1 MGRNV
6 LVVGGGGREHAL
18 CWAIV
23 KSPLC
28 ASLTCAPGNAGIAE
42 IAKCVDI
49 AATNIDGIVAY
60 CVDHD
65 IDFVVVG
72 PEEPLAKGLV
82 DTLAA
87 KNILSFGPKA
97 NAAKIEGSKAFMK
110 ELCVQKDIPTA
121 AYGRFE
127 EPEEAKEYIHRHGAP
142 IVVKADGLAAGKG
155 AFVCHNQNEA
165 FAAIDHI
172 LIENAFGEA
181 GKSVIVEEFLQ
192 GDEVSFFAL
201 VHGRRAIPLASA
213 QDHKAAFDGDEG
225 PNTGGMGAYSPS
237 PLLTPTLQN
246 TIMERIVQPTVE
258 ALADRKTPYSGVLFA
273 GLILTSAGPKLLEY
287 NARFGDPECQ
297 AIVLRLKGDLLHA
310 MASVAEGRMAD
321 VELKWHDEH
330 AIVVIM
336 AARGYP
342 GPYAKGSEVKGL
354 TELRNFPGLKVFH
367 SGTKRAGNKFLTDG
381 GRVLSVAAIAPTLVE
396 ARDIAYS
403 GISRISWPQGFY
415 RRDIGQR
422 PLDR

>member
-49 AATNIDGIVAY
+49 AVSNIDRIVAY

-82 DTLAA
+82 DALVA

-97 NAAKIEGSKAFMK
+97 GAAKIEGSKALMK

-181 GKSVIVEEFLQ
+181 GKCVIVEDYLQ

-201 VHGRRAIPLASA
+201 VHGRTAIPLATA

-237 PLLTPTLQN
+237 PLVTQALQN

-273 GLILTSAGPKLLEY
+273 GLVLTSAGPKLLEY

-297 AIVLRLKGDLLHA
+297 AIVLRLRGDLLQA
-310 MASVAEGRMAD
+310 MLSVAEGRLGD
-321 VELKWHDEH
+321 VKLTWGDEH
-330 AIVVIM
+330 AIVVVM
-336 AARGYP
+336 ATHGYP
-342 GPYAKGSEVKGL
+342 GPYARGSEINGLAPLSDLQGL
-354 TELRNFPGLKVFH
+354 TVFH
-367 SGTKRAGNKFLTDG
+367 SGTKREGNKILANG
-381 GRVLSVAAIAPTLVE
+381 GRVLSVSAVAPTLVE
-396 ARDIAYS
+396 ARDVAYA
-403 GISRISWPQGFY
+403 GISKISWPQGFY
-415 RRDIGQR
+415 RRDIGGR
-422 PLDR
+422 ALDR